1 MRKIILL
8 AVSAALLFSCG
19 RNETKMEKL
28 NRQAEKEYLVPV
40 RPGYEGR
47 NPFWNGYAKKF
58 IYAPAFNFA
67 ETEGAVLYRFTISG
81 GEDSW
86 SFEAKAPTAALSP
99 VWNDIPVGKVHLK
112 VEALSSDGEVM
123 GIVGERDFLRDY
135 PFEGPYPAKA
145 RPYGQ
150 AARMALLYVHQMPQV
165 LAWKN
170 GPVPD
175 MSYKHNT
182 YANKI
187 IGATISNECFI
198 ARLYPAL
205 REDALAI
212 ARNAA
217 AFLISESRPEG
228 DVLAFFPPTYYQD
241 LIASK
246 KNQGLTMTM
255 DALYSA
261 QAFLDLYDE
270 TSDSLYLDRALK
282 IADTYA
288 KIQGEDGSFPI
299 KVHFE
304 SGEPVNGSK
313 AMLAPVVR
321 FVQRLEK
328 QYGIMDFTPM
338 KEKAFGWMKEHALKT
353 FDLTGQFED
362 VGVDVEPYQNLT
374 NCTASPFASCILHED
389 KVTAEDLENAFDLVR
404 FSEDQFVHWRSLPR
418 KNGIPHVSVPC
429 VHEQY
434 HYETPVD
441 NSSCNVA
448 NALLDL
454 YEHTGDELCLAK
466 ALALADGLTINQIAG
481 SGQMPTTLDYR
492 DPVRNSHRTFWI
504 NCSLSSIRLLLRLEE
519 MNLPDFPF

>member
-1 MRKIILL
+1 MRKILL
-8 AVSAALLFSCG
+8 AALAAIVLFSCG
-19 RNETKMEKL
+19 RNEAQVEKL
-28 NRQAEKEYLVPV
+28 NRQAESEYLVPV

-47 NPFWNGYAKKF
+47 NPFWNAYSKKF
-58 IYAPAFNFA
+58 IYAPAFDFK
-67 ETEGAVLYRFTISG
+67 EVEGAENYRFTVTG
-81 GEDSW
+81 EEDSW
-86 SFEAKAPTAALSP
+86 SFVANHPTEPISP
-99 VWNDIPVGKVHLK
+99 IWNEIPVGKVHLE
-112 VEALSSDGEVM
+112 VEALSPDGKVV
-123 GIVGERDFLRDY
+123 GIAGERDFLRDF

-165 LAWKN
+165 LAWKDS
-170 GPVPD
+170 PVPD
-175 MSYKHNT
+175 MSYNHNT

-198 ARLYPAL
+198 ARLYPEL
-205 REDALAI
+205 REDALAA

-217 AFLISESRPEG
+217 AFLISVSRPEG
-228 DVLAFFPPTYYQD
+228 DPLAFFPPTYYQD

-282 IADTYA
+282 IAGTYE

-304 SGEPVNGSK
+304 TGEPVNGSK
-313 AMLAPVVR
+313 AMLAPVLR

-338 KEKAFGWMKEHALKT
+338 KEKAFKWMDDVALKT

-362 VGVDVEPYQNLT
+362 VGVDVKPYQNLT
-374 NCTASPFASCILHED
+374 NCTAAPFASCLLHEESVSAQD
-389 KVTAEDLENAFDLVR
+389 IADAYDLVR

-466 ALALADGLTINQIAG
+466 ALALADGLTISQSAI

-492 DPVRNSHRTFWI
+492 DPVRSSRRTFWI
-504 NCSLSSIRLLLRLEE
+504 NCSLSSARLLLRLESLME
-519 MNLPDFPF
+519 